1 MIKGFLVSICE
12 RGPSRVHCQF
22 DLASGQVYPEPSGM
36 NDFGAIRSQYFEDYE
51 ANSFSV
57 CPECRG
63 FVTRRTVVC
72 GQEAIACSDPKC
84 PSWDEPGL
92 CETLKASEPA
102 ASQVFTPRHYL
113 RIALE
118 TDFSSESTLAAQDR
132 LSTAGVA

>member
-12 RGPSRVHCQF
+12 RGPARVHCQF
-22 DLASGQVYPEPSGM
+22 DLASGQVHPEPSGM

-102 ASQVFTPRHYL
+102 AS
-113 RIALE
+113 
-118 TDFSSESTLAAQDR
+118 
-132 LSTAGVA
+132 